1 MELKDI
7 GNTELIELKNLSI
20 NNNSLFSKCEFNNP
34 TGSHKDRTFLHILNI
49 LEEEN
54 KIIPGMTLIDCSTGN
69 GGAALA

>member
-49 LEEEN
+49 L
-54 KIIPGMTLIDCSTGN
+54 
-69 GGAALA
+69 